1 MAIDRSLLQPSIDCV
16 KHIYST
22 ANGAGSYQSLHSVLY
37 LSNQIPCLIT
47 ETSEP
52 LLLLMTFIDKSNSW
66 ANLGRCG
73 LILQTCEY
81 VYVDPYMCVS
91 AMCQSAS
98 RFMRVVTLSPPLGI
112 LMKRRPLRTC
122 SACPT
127 TARTDSGENFDIN
140 DLCCICI
147 QT

>member
-47 ETSEP
+47 QTSGP

-66 ANLGRCG
+66 ANFGRCG

-81 VYVDPYMCVS
+81 VYVDLYMCVS
-91 AMCQSAS
+91 VVCQRAS
-98 RFMRVVTLSPPLGI
+98 RFMCIVTLFPSSGYSNEETATPDV
-112 LMKRRPLRTC
+112 RRVPYNGSR
-122 SACPT
+122 
-127 TARTDSGENFDIN
+127 RFKGEFRY
-140 DLCCICI
+140 
-147 QT
+147 

>member
-1 MAIDRSLLQPSIDCV
+1 MAIDRSPLQPSIDCV

-22 ANGAGSYQSLHSVLY
+22 ANGTGSYQSLHSTLY

-47 ETSEP
+47 ETSGP
-52 LLLLMTFIDKSNSW
+52 LKLLMTFIGKSNSW

-73 LILQTCEY
+73 LILQTVWICVCVD
-81 VYVDPYMCVS
+81 VY
-91 AMCQSAS
+91 MCQSAS
-98 RFMRVVTLSPPLGI
+98 IFMCIVTPPPSPSLDI
-112 LMKRRPLRTC
+112 LMKRRPLQTC

-127 TARTDSGENFDIN
+127 TPPTDSRENFDIN

>member
-1 MAIDRSLLQPSIDCV
+1 MAIDRSPLQPSIDCV

-47 ETSEP
+47 ETSGP

-81 VYVDPYMCVS
+81 VCVDPNVCVS
-91 AMCQSAS
+91 VMCQSAS
-98 RFMRVVTLSPPLGI
+98 RFMRIVTLFPSSGH
-112 LMKRRPLRTC
+112 TNEE
-122 SACPT
+122 
-127 TARTDSGENFDIN
+127 TATPDVQRVPYNSSHRFRGEFRY
-140 DLCCICI
+140 
-147 QT
+147 